1 MKIPTTDYDVT
12 RDGSVLEE
20 DDLTR
25 VLRLRKITFL
35 RPTFEMGANKSDEFI
50 TRIGINPHAVLKS
63 QKASTRE

>member
-35 RPTFEMGANKSDEFI
+35 PSHF
-50 TRIGINPHAVLKS
+50 
-63 QKASTRE
+63 